1 MKSRIW
7 TSQPTA
13 GAHHWRCEDVR
24 PVLPYRPGPIF
35 AERWTPLIIRNL
47 YLGYGNFSEI
57 LEGAPG
63 LSRTLLSGAGITT
76 SSRLRA
82 TTSSTS
88 ACRSASGG
96 HAIRRCF
103 LLHVLP
109 RLSPHSGITESSAP
123 ATLDLRTSQLNLQSA
138 HGQYV
143 ASTFGFA
150 GLVRPLG
157 LRSQAQTWSA

>member
-1 MKSRIW
+1 M
-7 TSQPTA
+7 

-96 HAIRRCF
+96 RAIRRCF

-109 RLSPHSGITESSAP
+109 P
-123 ATLDLRTSQLNLQSA
+123 AFTAFR
-138 HGQYV
+138 
-143 ASTFGFA
+143 
-150 GLVRPLG
+150 
-157 LRSQAQTWSA
+157 